1 MAKVNTLFVPAYES
15 DWNGTF
21 TNVPFKQKVGFSNL
35 AGEDG
40 LYVFRQPGNNN
51 CSPQSALYKMR
62 RLRATFVNANDP
74 KDQASVEYPVPNILN
89 IPTMIAG
96 LRASG
101 AVCIDL
107 IGEDWYYVPPAV
119 GEYEPTRGN
128 FTLPTA
134 AQRDPKITGQMPDY
148 GSDIFNSAVASP
160 IRPVEPLPAAEFTT
174 AIETCF
180 GTLQTRASLPCGL
193 GSGFLP
199 RAVIW
204 KGLNQDNGVISRTIT
219 VKNKTDVKACM
230 QAFAGIEG
238 LYCFGYQG
246 ESSKRVDLIAP
257 GVVGA

>member
-1 MAKVNTLFVPAYES
+1 MAKISTLFVPTYES

-35 AGEDG
+35 AGSDG
-40 LYVFRQPGNNN
+40 LYVFREPGSRS
-51 CSPQSALYKMR
+51 CSAQSALFTMR
-62 RLRATFVNANDP
+62 RLRATFVNDNDP
-74 KDQASVEYPVPNILN
+74 KDQATVEYPVPNILN
-89 IPTMIAG
+89 IPTMVAG

-107 IGEDWYYVPPAV
+107 IGEEWYSIPPAI
-119 GEYEPTRGN
+119 GEYTPARGN
-128 FTLPTA
+128 FTLPVQ

-148 GSDIFNSAVASP
+148 GSDIFNGAVASA
-160 IRPVEPLPAAEFTT
+160 IRPVEPLPGAPFAN
-174 AIETCF
+174 AIQSCF

-193 GSGFLP
+193 GTGFLA
-199 RAVIW
+199 RALIW

-219 VKNKTDVKACM
+219 VKDRTGVKACM
-230 QAFAGIEG
+230 QAFGNIEG

-257 GVVGA
+257 SVVGA

>member
-1 MAKVNTLFVPAYES
+1 MAKVSTYFVNNYES

-21 TNVPFKQKVGFSNL
+21 TNVPFKQKAGFANL
-35 AGEDG
+35 AGIDEN
-40 LYVFRQPGNNN
+40 YIFRAPSSRN
-51 CSPQSALYKMR
+51 CSPQAALFTMR

-74 KDQASVEYPVPNILN
+74 KDQASVEYPIPATSQ
-89 IPTMIAG
+89 IPTMIAA
-96 LRASG
+96 LRANG

-107 IGEDWYYVPPAV
+107 LGEEWYFVPPAV
-119 GEYEPTRGN
+119 GEYEPSRGN
-128 FTLPTA
+128 FTLPTT

-148 GSDIFNSAVASP
+148 GSDIFNGDVASP

-204 KGLNQDNGVISRTIT
+204 KGLNQDNGNISRTIT
-219 VKNKTDVKACM
+219 VKRKDEVKTCM
-230 QAFAGIEG
+230 QAFAGING

-257 GVVGA
+257 GVTGG